1 MTELKGKGEMT
12 ELKGKVALVTGSTNG
27 IGKAIAE
34 RYASLGA
41 SVVVN
46 YASNEERAAQSVDG
60 IRGSGGDAVAIRADI
75 TEPAELETL
84 FDRAIDHYGKLDI
97 VVANA
102 GVELMDVSVLDTT
115 EEQFDRLFAI
125 NAKGTFFTLKYAGR
139 RVADHGRIIHIG
151 STVPLN
157 PVPGHALYGASKVAG
172 NYVVQVLAAEVGPR
186 NVTVNT
192 IVPTIIEGAGIVP
205 GIDENHPI
213 IRSMAAF
220 RPLGGR
226 LGRPS
231 DIADAAQYL
240 AGDLASWVSGQQL
253 IVSGGA
259 PQ

>member
-1 MTELKGKGEMT
+1 
-12 ELKGKVALVTGSTNG
+12 LVTGATNG
-27 IGKAIAE
+27 IGKAIAA
-34 RYASLGA
+34 RYAALGA

-46 YASNEERAAQSVDG
+46 YASNEQRALEAVDD
-60 IRGSGGDAVAIRADI
+60 IRGGGGDAIAVRADI
-75 TEPAELETL
+75 TKPAELETL
-84 FDRAIDHYGKLDI
+84 FTQVIERYGTLDI

-102 GVELMDVSVLDTT
+102 GVALMDVPVLDTT

-139 RVADHGRIIHIG
+139 YVADHGRIIHIG

-157 PVPGHALYGASKVAG
+157 PIPGHGLYGASKIAST
-172 NYVVQVLAAEVGPR
+172 YVMRVLAAEVGSR
-186 NVTVNT
+186 NITVNS
-192 IVPTIIEGAGIVP
+192 IVPTMIEGAGIVP
-205 GIDENHPI
+205 DIDANHPI
-213 IRSMAAF
+213 IRSMGNF

-231 DIADAAQYL
+231 DVADAAEYL
-240 AGDLASWVSGQQL
+240 AGNLASWVSGQQL

>member
-1 MTELKGKGEMT
+1 VT

-34 RYASLGA
+34 RYAALGA

-46 YASNEERAAQSVDG
+46 YASNEQRAAQTVDG
-60 IRGSGGDAVAIRADI
+60 IRRGGGDAVAIRADI
-75 TEPAELETL
+75 TKPTELETL
-84 FDRAIDHYGKLDI
+84 FDQAIDRYGTVDI

-157 PVPGHALYGASKVAG
+157 PVPGHGLYGASKISG
-172 NYVVQVLAAEVGPR
+172 NYVVQVLATEVGPR

-205 GIDENHPI
+205 DIDESHPI
-213 IRSMAAF
+213 IRSMGAF

-231 DIADAAQYL
+231 DVADAAQYL